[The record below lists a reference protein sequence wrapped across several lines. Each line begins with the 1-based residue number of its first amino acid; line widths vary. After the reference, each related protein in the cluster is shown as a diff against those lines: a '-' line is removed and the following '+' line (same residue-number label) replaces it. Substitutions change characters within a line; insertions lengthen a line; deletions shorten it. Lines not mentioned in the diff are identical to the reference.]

1 MENIIELVNVY
12 KKYKLNNNI
21 YYLLDNIN
29 LCIKKSSIT
38 IIEGPSGSGKTTLLN
53 VMSNIDNISSGDI
66 YYNGFKLKKNK
77 KYFGIVFQNLNLF
90 PNLNVYENIKIVNLK
105 SSKKEIINIMEELD
119 LLKYKDKNIFEL
131 SGGEMQKIAIARCLV
146 KTKEVIILDEPTKSL
161 DSKNAIK
168 IMEFLKTINQKYKTT
183 IILSTHDKSLE
194 NYGDK
199 IIKLAKGK
207 IE

>member
-1 MENIIELVNVY
+1 MENIIELVNIY

-29 LCIKKSSIT
+29 LSIKKSSIT
-38 IIEGPSGSGKTTLLN
+38 IIEGESGSGKTTLLN
-53 VMSNIDNISSGDI
+53 VISNIDNISSGDI
-66 YYNGFKLKKNK
+66 YYNGFKLRKNK
-77 KYFGIVFQNLNLF
+77 KYFGIVFQDLNLF
-90 PNLNVYENIKIVNLK
+90 PNLNVYENIKIGNLK
-105 SSKKEIINIMEELD
+105 SSKKEIIKIMEELD

-146 KTKEVIILDEPTKSL
+146 KTKDVIILDEPTKSL

-168 IMEFLKTINQKYKTT
+168 IMDFLKEINKKYKTT

-194 NYGDK
+194 LYSDK
-199 IIKLAKGK
+199 IIRLAKGK

>member
-1 MENIIELVNVY
+1 M
-12 KKYKLNNNI
+12 
-21 YYLLDNIN
+21 LDNIN

-38 IIEGPSGSGKTTLLN
+38 IIEGSSGSGKTTLLN

-90 PNLNVYENIKIVNLK
+90 PNLNVYENIKIGNLK

-119 LLKYKDKNIFEL
+119 LLKYTEKNIFEL
-131 SGGEMQKIAIARCLV
+131 SRGEMQKIAIARCLV

-183 IILSTHDKSLE
+183 IILSRQLILCK
-194 NYGDK
+194 N
-199 IIKLAKGK
+199 
-207 IE
+207 

>member
-12 KKYKLNNNI
+12 KKYKLNNNT

-53 VMSNIDNISSGDI
+53 VMSNIDNISNGDI

-77 KYFGIVFQNLNLF
+77 KYFGIVFQDLNLF
-90 PNLNVYENIKIVNLK
+90 PNLNVYENIKIGNLK

-131 SGGEMQKIAIARCLV
+131 SGGEMQKIAIARCLI
-146 KTKEVIILDEPTKSL
+146 KTKDVVILDEPTKSL

-168 IMEFLKTINQKYKTT
+168 IMDFLKDINKKYKTT

-199 IIKLAKGK
+199 IIRLAKGK
-207 IE
+207 ID

>member
-1 MENIIELVNVY
+1 
-12 KKYKLNNNI
+12 
-21 YYLLDNIN
+21 
-29 LCIKKSSIT
+29 
-38 IIEGPSGSGKTTLLN
+38 
-53 VMSNIDNISSGDI
+53 
-66 YYNGFKLKKNK
+66 
-77 KYFGIVFQNLNLF
+77 
-90 PNLNVYENIKIVNLK
+90 
-105 SSKKEIINIMEELD
+105 
-119 LLKYKDKNIFEL
+119 
-131 SGGEMQKIAIARCLV
+131 MQKIAIARCLV